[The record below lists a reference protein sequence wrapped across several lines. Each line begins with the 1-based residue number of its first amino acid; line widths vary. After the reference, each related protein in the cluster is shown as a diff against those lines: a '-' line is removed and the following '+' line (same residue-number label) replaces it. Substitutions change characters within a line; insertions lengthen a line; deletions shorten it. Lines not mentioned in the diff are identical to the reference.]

1 VVDKRHPDDRFSRDW
16 QSFDAL
22 KAGDLIGVRQDGQ
35 EVHAPGDGRIMF
47 PNTAAAA
54 RQEWF
59 YLAQPSRR
67 LAGG

>member
-1 VVDKRHPDDRFSRDW
+1 
-16 QSFDAL
+16 
-22 KAGDLIGVRQDGQ
+22 
-35 EVHAPGDGRIMF
+35 MF

-67 LAGG
+67 LAQG

>member
-1 VVDKRHPDDRFSRDW
+1 
-16 QSFDAL
+16 
-22 KAGDLIGVRQDGQ
+22 
-35 EVHAPGDGRIMF
+35 MF